1 MLLLRCIIKYNKDVK
16 MFWRKF
22 LIFRIIIDLELLFLR
37 KKDCKDYIIMLGV
50 FYIYV
55 LLKLIICIKKL

>member
-22 LIFRIIIDLELLFLR
+22 LIFRIIIDLKLLFLR

-55 LLKLIICIKKL
+55 FMVINYMY

>member
-1 MLLLRCIIKYNKDVK
+1 MLLLRCIIKCNNDVK

-37 KKDCKDYIIMLGV
+37 KKDCKDYIIKLGV

-55 LLKLIICIKKL
+55 FMVINYMY